1 MQLENL
7 FIDLRMFKGR
17 GIHTCNAPSTYTEQ
31 ELFAHTGEKKVV
43 FPYQIPAWEHKTMY
57 YEKIMTKTS

>member
-31 ELFAHTGEKKVV
+31 ELFAHTGEKKLY
-43 FPYQIPAWEHKTMY
+43 FLIKYLPENIKPC
-57 YEKIMTKTS
+57 IMKK

>member
-43 FPYQIPAWEHKTMY
+43 FPYQIPA
-57 YEKIMTKTS
+57 